1 MRKQKVLTTDFHS
14 TDRKISMTYW
24 KRKSHHKSFVVP
36 NAFLIL
42 WKYVIFFNDITN
54 ETISQNIEK
63 DKLIKILKVHL
74 QKNTQIEVNKNCT

>member
-1 MRKQKVLTTDFHS
+1 M
-14 TDRKISMTYW
+14 
-24 KRKSHHKSFVVP
+24 
-36 NAFLIL
+36 
-42 WKYVIFFNDITN
+42 IFFNDITN